1 MAAQG
6 VTRIRDGQLKNLQPV
21 RCDACGR
28 LLFRIDP
35 DALKVGKVL
44 ELKCKC
50 DTFVYR
56 IGATT

>member
-1 MAAQG
+1 MATAG
-6 VTRIRDGQLKNLQPV
+6 LGRIRDGQLKHLEQV
-21 RCDACGR
+21 RCEACGR

-35 DALKVGKVL
+35 EALRPGKVL

-50 DTFVYR
+50 DAFLYR